1 MILKTWWCSFTHIL
15 VLGMLLVTCLRDV
28 PSGRR
33 MPGGCQ
39 PHAYNLVWTCLKHQ
53 SGMGQNLS
61 HTDPTLFG
69 QTDTVTGFEYKY
81 IHIYILIYIISLIS
95 FIITI
100 YIYLCIYY
108 KLQYIYTN
116 ICCCFQEHGIVIE
129 FGKNLSTL
137 RQTEWGPFFNVRT
150 WLVRWGAMGWPWLIM
165 ASWLGAKANVL
176 KSGNSCLTDTNLSP
190 PNILTTYIYIYI
202 CRQNII

>member
-108 KLQYIYTN
+108 KLQYIYIQTYAA
-116 ICCCFQEHGIVIE
+116 VSR
-129 FGKNLSTL
+129 ST
-137 RQTEWGPFFNVRT
+137 GSSSNSVRT
-150 WLVRWGAMGWPWLIM
+150 WAPCVKLNGVPSSTSVRGLSDGEPWDGHGL
-165 ASWLGAKANVL
+165 SWLPG
-176 KSGNSCLTDTNLSP
+176 SGPRPMCWNPAIRALQTQ
-190 PNILTTYIYIYI
+190 TYHHQIYLQLIYIYM
-202 CRQNII
+202 